1 MQAVLLLGWLITKQ
15 NIGAK
20 ECFLFL
26 WMDMFIAFLLLR
38 KTMELI
44 FSKLLSKAV
53 YTKGG
58 SKMAN
63 SKFIDE
69 PIDEEERALME
80 AVENDETVPL
90 PQEEEDRIRAD
101 IMSASAKNITIRMQL
116 DDLNGIKKMAKAAG
130 MPYQTLINSIIH
142 RYVTGGIV
150 FKVAV

>member
-1 MQAVLLLGWLITKQ
+1 
-15 NIGAK
+15 
-20 ECFLFL
+20 
-26 WMDMFIAFLLLR
+26 
-38 KTMELI
+38 
-44 FSKLLSKAV
+44 
-53 YTKGG
+53 
-58 SKMAN
+58 MAN

-69 PIDEEERALME
+69 PIDDEERALME

-90 PQEEEDRIRAD
+90 SHEEEERIRAD
-101 IMSASAKNITIRMQL
+101 IMSASNITIRMQL

>member
-1 MQAVLLLGWLITKQ
+1 
-15 NIGAK
+15 
-20 ECFLFL
+20 
-26 WMDMFIAFLLLR
+26 MFIVRLTLLSQ
-38 KTMELI
+38 MERI
-44 FSKLLSKAV
+44 FSKLLSEAGSI
-53 YTKGG
+53 KGG
-58 SKMAN
+58 MKMAN

-69 PIDEEERALME
+69 PIDEEERALMDAIEKGETQPIPRDELE
-80 AVENDETVPL
+80 A
-90 PQEEEDRIRAD
+90 IRAD

>member
-1 MQAVLLLGWLITKQ
+1 
-15 NIGAK
+15 
-20 ECFLFL
+20 
-26 WMDMFIAFLLLR
+26 MFIVRLTLLNR
-38 KTMELI
+38 MERI
-44 FSKLLSKAV
+44 FSKLLSEAGSI
-53 YTKGG
+53 KGG
-58 SKMAN
+58 MKMAN

-80 AVENDETVPL
+80 AIENGETEPIPRDEL
-90 PQEEEDRIRAD
+90 EAMRAD

>member
-1 MQAVLLLGWLITKQ
+1 MGHISL
-15 NIGAK
+15 
-20 ECFLFL
+20 
-26 WMDMFIAFLLLR
+26 
-38 KTMELI
+38 
-44 FSKLLSKAV
+44 KLPSKAV

-69 PIDEEERALME
+69 PIDEEELALME

-101 IMSASAKNITIRMQL
+101 IMSASAKNITIRMLL

>member
-1 MQAVLLLGWLITKQ
+1 
-15 NIGAK
+15 
-20 ECFLFL
+20 
-26 WMDMFIAFLLLR
+26 MFIVRLTLLSR
-38 KTMELI
+38 MERI
-44 FSKLLSKAV
+44 FSKLLSEAGSI
-53 YTKGG
+53 KGG
-58 SKMAN
+58 MKMAN

-80 AVENDETVPL
+80 AIENGETEPIPRDEL
-90 PQEEEDRIRAD
+90 EAMRAD

>member
-1 MQAVLLLGWLITKQ
+1 
-15 NIGAK
+15 
-20 ECFLFL
+20 
-26 WMDMFIAFLLLR
+26 
-38 KTMELI
+38 MEHI
-44 FSKLLSKAV
+44 FSKQLSKAV
-53 YTKGG
+53 CIKGG
-58 SKMAN
+58 LKMAN

-69 PIDEEERALME
+69 PIDDEERALME
-80 AVENDETVPL
+80 AIERGETVPL

>member
-1 MQAVLLLGWLITKQ
+1 MFLALFIEKCKKLLLKMIEKCSTCW
-15 NIGAK
+15 
-20 ECFLFL
+20 
-26 WMDMFIAFLLLR
+26 R
-38 KTMELI
+38 KFANYVYCKYRDEGSL
-44 FSKLLSKAV
+44 KLLSKAV
-53 YTKGG
+53 YTRGG
-58 SKMAN
+58 SKMAK

-69 PIDEEERALME
+69 SIDEEERALME
-80 AVENDETVPL
+80 AIENGETVPL

>member
-1 MQAVLLLGWLITKQ
+1 
-15 NIGAK
+15 
-20 ECFLFL
+20 
-26 WMDMFIAFLLLR
+26 
-38 KTMELI
+38 MELF
-44 FSKLLSKAV
+44 FSRLRLEAGS
-53 YTKGG
+53 TRGG
-58 SKMAN
+58 LKMEN

-69 PIDEEERALME
+69 PIDDEERALME
-80 AVENDETVPL
+80 AIERGETQPIPRDEL
-90 PQEEEDRIRAD
+90 EAMRAD

>member
-1 MQAVLLLGWLITKQ
+1 
-15 NIGAK
+15 
-20 ECFLFL
+20 
-26 WMDMFIAFLLLR
+26 MFIVYLMLLSR
-38 KTMELI
+38 MERI
-44 FSKLLSKAV
+44 FSKLLSEAGSI
-53 YTKGG
+53 KGG
-58 SKMAN
+58 MKMAN

-80 AVENDETVPL
+80 AIENGETEPIPRDEL
-90 PQEEEDRIRAD
+90 EAMRAD

>member
-1 MQAVLLLGWLITKQ
+1 
-15 NIGAK
+15 
-20 ECFLFL
+20 
-26 WMDMFIAFLLLR
+26 
-38 KTMELI
+38 
-44 FSKLLSKAV
+44 
-53 YTKGG
+53 
-58 SKMAN
+58 MAN

-80 AVENDETVPL
+80 AIENGETVPL
-90 PQEEEDRIRAD
+90 PQGEEDRIRAD

-116 DDLNGIKKMAKAAG
+116 DDLNGIKKMANGIKKMAKAAG

>member
-1 MQAVLLLGWLITKQ
+1 MG
-15 NIGAK
+15 
-20 ECFLFL
+20 
-26 WMDMFIAFLLLR
+26 
-38 KTMELI
+38 
-44 FSKLLSKAV
+44 
-53 YTKGG
+53 
-58 SKMAN
+58 N
-63 SKFIDE
+63 SKFMDE

-80 AVENDETVPL
+80 AIENGETVPL

-101 IMSASAKNITIRMQL
+101 IMSASAKNIRMQL

>member
-1 MQAVLLLGWLITKQ
+1 
-15 NIGAK
+15 
-20 ECFLFL
+20 
-26 WMDMFIAFLLLR
+26 MDMFIAFLLL
-38 KTMELI
+38 KKMMEHISL
-44 FSKLLSKAV
+44 KLLSKVV
-53 YTKGG
+53 YIKGG

-80 AVENDETVPL
+80 AIENGETVPL

>member
-1 MQAVLLLGWLITKQ
+1 
-15 NIGAK
+15 
-20 ECFLFL
+20 
-26 WMDMFIAFLLLR
+26 
-38 KTMELI
+38 
-44 FSKLLSKAV
+44 
-53 YTKGG
+53 
-58 SKMAN
+58 MAN

-80 AVENDETVPL
+80 AIENGKTEPIPRDEL
-90 PQEEEDRIRAD
+90 EAMRAD

>member
-1 MQAVLLLGWLITKQ
+1 
-15 NIGAK
+15 
-20 ECFLFL
+20 
-26 WMDMFIAFLLLR
+26 MFIVFLLLR

-44 FSKLLSKAV
+44 SLKRRSKAV
-53 YTKGG
+53 YTRGG

-80 AVENDETVPL
+80 AIENGETVPL
-90 PQEEEDRIRAD
+90 PQEEEDQIRAD

>member
-1 MQAVLLLGWLITKQ
+1 MG
-15 NIGAK
+15 
-20 ECFLFL
+20 
-26 WMDMFIAFLLLR
+26 
-38 KTMELI
+38 
-44 FSKLLSKAV
+44 
-53 YTKGG
+53 
-58 SKMAN
+58 N
-63 SKFIDE
+63 SKFMDE

-80 AVENDETVPL
+80 AIENGETQPIPRDELET
-90 PQEEEDRIRAD
+90 IRAD

>member
-1 MQAVLLLGWLITKQ
+1 MKV
-15 NIGAK
+15 K
-20 ECFLFL
+20 ECFLSL
-26 WMDMFIAFLLLR
+26 WMDMFIVFLLLR
-38 KTMELI
+38 KMMERTFL
-44 FSKLLSKAV
+44 KLLSKAV

-69 PIDEEERALME
+69 PIDEEELALME
-80 AVENDETVPL
+80 AIENGETVPL

>member
-1 MQAVLLLGWLITKQ
+1 MIEKCSMCWCK
-15 NIGAK
+15 
-20 ECFLFL
+20 
-26 WMDMFIAFLLLR
+26 FINYVYCKY
-38 KTMELI
+38 KT
-44 FSKLLSKAV
+44 FKSS
-53 YTKGG
+53 KGG
-58 SKMAN
+58 MKMAN

-80 AVENDETVPL
+80 AIENGETVPIPRDEL
-90 PQEEEDRIRAD
+90 EAMRAD

>member
-1 MQAVLLLGWLITKQ
+1 M
-15 NIGAK
+15 
-20 ECFLFL
+20 
-26 WMDMFIAFLLLR
+26 
-38 KTMELI
+38 
-44 FSKLLSKAV
+44 
-53 YTKGG
+53 
-58 SKMAN
+58 KMAN

-69 PIDEEERALME
+69 PIDDEERALME
-80 AVENDETVPL
+80 AIENGETEPIPRDEL
-90 PQEEEDRIRAD
+90 EAMRAD

>member
-1 MQAVLLLGWLITKQ
+1 MLLS
-15 NIGAK
+15 
-20 ECFLFL
+20 
-26 WMDMFIAFLLLR
+26 WMER
-38 KTMELI
+38 I
-44 FSKLLSKAV
+44 FSRLRLEAGS
-53 YTKGG
+53 TRGG
-58 SKMAN
+58 LKMEN

-69 PIDEEERALME
+69 PIDDEERALMDAIERGETQPIPRDELE
-80 AVENDETVPL
+80 AM
-90 PQEEEDRIRAD
+90 RAD